1 MNTVVAGMVGR
12 FCLSK
17 IHGDGS
23 AYHAH
28 DDMPVRS
35 NTNYVNYSYDT
46 VGSGEKN
53 FMIVVANFYQ

>member
-1 MNTVVAGMVGR
+1 MVGR

>member
-1 MNTVVAGMVGR
+1 MVR
-12 FCLSK
+12 WSCLSK
-17 IHGDGS
+17 IYGDGPS
-23 AYHAH
+23 YHAH

-53 FMIVVANFYQ
+53 FMIVLLSIKF